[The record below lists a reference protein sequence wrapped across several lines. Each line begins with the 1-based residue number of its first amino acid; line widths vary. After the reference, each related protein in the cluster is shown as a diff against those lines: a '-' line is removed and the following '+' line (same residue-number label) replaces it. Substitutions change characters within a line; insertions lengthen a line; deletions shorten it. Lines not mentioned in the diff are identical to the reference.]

1 MGVPNVDATTKFLV
15 LSHHVDQHCL
25 PANTEFIHVVQ
36 PLSFSTRTNNLLGE
50 NIPCN
55 RIFHTIRIGNACSSW
70 VSLFNRSRG
79 SNVM

>member
-36 PLSFSTRTNNLLGE
+36 PLSFSTTTNNLLGE
-50 NIPCN
+50 NILVKKERMKVLVFQP
-55 RIFHTIRIGNACSSW
+55 
-70 VSLFNRSRG
+70 L
-79 SNVM
+79 